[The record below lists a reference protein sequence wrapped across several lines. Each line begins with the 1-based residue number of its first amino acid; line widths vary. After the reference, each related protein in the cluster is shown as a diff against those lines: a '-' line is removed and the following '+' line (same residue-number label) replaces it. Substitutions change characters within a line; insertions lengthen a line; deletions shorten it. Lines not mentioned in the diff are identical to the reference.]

1 MTGSAFELKEASVGY
16 NGRPMLTDI
25 DLTIAHGERVA
36 VMGRSGAGKSTLIK
50 VLFAQRPA
58 EVALIPQT
66 AALVKTLSV
75 FHNVFMGRL
84 DRHSTLYNV
93 RSLVWPARF
102 DIDEIRGVLDGVGL
116 ADKLFAAA
124 GTLSGGQQQRA
135 SVARALYN
143 GRPSSATSRSRHWTG
158 CRDPKPSPSCAGG
171 MKRWCSSCTT
181 SPSHS
186 NTPIASS
193 SWNKAARYSTRRPP
207 RSPRLISCRFTE
219 ADWCR
224 ASPMATRASPSYSQ
238 LWCA

>member
-16 NGRPMLTDI
+16 NGRPVLTDI

-66 AALVKTLSV
+66 TALVKTLSV

-143 GRPSSATSRSRHWTG
+143 GRPIVIGDEPVSALDRVQGSETLSLLCRRHETLVLVLHDIPLALKHADRIIVLEQG
-158 CRDPKPSPSCAGG
+158 RKVLDAPAASLSALDLVPFYGG
-171 MKRWCSSCTT
+171 
-181 SPSHS
+181 
-186 NTPIASS
+186 
-193 SWNKAARYSTRRPP
+193 
-207 RSPRLISCRFTE
+207 
-219 ADWCR
+219 
-224 ASPMATRASPSYSQ
+224 
-238 LWCA
+238 

>member
-1 MTGSAFELKEASVGY
+1 MARPAFELKGASVGY
-16 NGRPMLTDI
+16 HGRPVLIDI
-25 DLTIAHGERVA
+25 DLTIARGERVG

-50 VLFAQRPA
+50 LLFAQCPA

-84 DRHSTLYNV
+84 DRHSTLYNL

-124 GTLSGGQQQRA
+124 GTLSGGQQQRT

-143 GRPSSATSRSRHWTG
+143 GRPIVIGDEPVSALDRVQGSETLSLLCRRHETLVLVLHDIHLALKHTDRIIVLEHG
-158 CRDPKPSPSCAGG
+158 RKVLDAPAASLSTLDLVPFYGG
-171 MKRWCSSCTT
+171 
-181 SPSHS
+181 
-186 NTPIASS
+186 
-193 SWNKAARYSTRRPP
+193 
-207 RSPRLISCRFTE
+207 
-219 ADWCR
+219 
-224 ASPMATRASPSYSQ
+224 
-238 LWCA
+238 